1 MPSSDVAML
10 RMKALA
16 QRWLERRRC
25 SATMLGAAL
34 LLLTTG
40 ARAFAQNE
48 SISTTAVQGLSFGN
62 FLPGTSLTVQ
72 PTSSTAAQWRI
83 TVLSPGGSTKN
94 ATVDIRFTLPP
105 ALTTTDG
112 SMPISFGMSMARI
125 VNADGTSTTFDP
137 AAGLTFQVKTEATV
151 FLGGTASAPGGQRAG
166 PYSASIVMSATMR

>member
-1 MPSSDVAML
+1 ML

-34 LLLTTG
+34 LLLTLTD

-48 SISTTAVQGLSFGN
+48 SISTIAVQGLSFGN
-62 FLPGTSLTVQ
+62 FVPGASMTVQ
-72 PTSSTAAQWRI
+72 PTSSTAARWRI
-83 TVLSPGGSTKN
+83 VVLSPGGSTKN

-105 ALTTTDG
+105 ALTTTGG

-137 AAGLTFQVKTEATV
+137 AAGLTFQVKTEASV

-166 PYSASIVMSATMR
+166 PYSGSIIMTATMR